1 MNSIETIWD
10 LQYVKIWNCGLFPWF
25 HNNTYWC
32 ILVGLCHQ
40 FFLSLFFLIIFPFM
54 IVYVWI
60 ILKTIHPEYM
70 RHSCELLST
79 SLAFLEERTPSKPGV
94 CITQGSQGILIQ
106 LLWKMVELIYLS
118 RLSISFCLSSS
129 KSLLPFF
136 LSISVSP
143 SLIFYPVFLIL
154 SLYFFLVPS
163 KLCLHYQTLFQFEQF
178 ISALCHAGLFPLFN
192 RLGIILIVSWIWC
205 FPCFVCCIGSWFS
218 LSQ

>member
-1 MNSIETIWD
+1 MGFTIREDMELWS
-10 LQYVKIWNCGLFPWF
+10 LPLVSQQ
-25 HNNTYWC
+25 H
-32 ILVGLCHQ
+32 ILVYTCG
-40 FFLSLFFLIIFPFM
+40 FMSSVLSLSFFLIIFPFM

-154 SLYFFLVPS
+154 SLYIFLVPS

-205 FPCFVCCIGSWFS
+205 FPCFVCCIGS
-218 LSQ
+218 

>member
-40 FFLSLFFLIIFPFM
+40 FFLSLFLIIFPFM

-154 SLYFFLVPS
+154 SLYIFLVPPNYAYITKHFS
-163 KLCLHYQTLFQFEQF
+163 NLSNLFLRYVTLDFFHCL
-178 ISALCHAGLFPLFN
+178 ID
-192 RLGIILIVSWIWC
+192 
-205 FPCFVCCIGSWFS
+205 
-218 LSQ
+218 

>member
-32 ILVGLCHQ
+32 ILVRLCHQ

-79 SLAFLEERTPSKPGV
+79 SLAFLEERTRSKPGV

-154 SLYFFLVPS
+154 SLYIFLVPS

>member
-60 ILKTIHPEYM
+60 ILKIIHPEYM

-79 SLAFLEERTPSKPGV
+79 SLAFLEERTRSKPGV

-154 SLYFFLVPS
+154 SLYIFLVPS